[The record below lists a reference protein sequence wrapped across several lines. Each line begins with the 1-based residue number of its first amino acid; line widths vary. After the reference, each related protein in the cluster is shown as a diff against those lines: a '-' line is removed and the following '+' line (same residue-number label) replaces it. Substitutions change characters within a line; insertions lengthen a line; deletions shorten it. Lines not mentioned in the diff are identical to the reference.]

1 MKPLPFLCF
10 FTLFLAPSLLVLP
23 PPSSIQSCSNFVF
36 SHHKTFASCTDLP
49 SLASSLHW
57 NHDPSSRTLQIAYR
71 HSQISSLSSWV
82 AWGINPTSKGMIG
95 TQALIAYRRPD
106 ATMAV
111 FTSPINSYQTKM
123 ERGTLSF
130 PVTDLSAI
138 FVDDQII
145 IFKTMELPTN
155 SSTLYHVWQDGPVS
169 GDSLG
174 MHEIS
179 ESHLQ
184 SVGTLNLTSGQAV
197 SSQSGKSKAVLRAI
211 HGALNT
217 VGWGIMMPLGFMCA
231 RYVKAV
237 GSRADPLCF
246 YLHASIQ
253 TSAYLIG
260 IAGGATGIILGI
272 KSSGVHH
279 SCHLGI
285 GITLFSL
292 GLLQEVSALFWRPR
306 KESKYRYM
314 WNVFHHVTG
323 YIVLLLSFANIWG
336 GFKILKP
343 EEEWMIAY
351 GAAFRGLILS
361 SLLLEA
367 WKMARG
373 GNIDHGV

>member
-1 MKPLPFLCF
+1 MALSDKDGTGDTEFPCHG
-10 FTLFLAPSLLVLP
+10 
-23 PPSSIQSCSNFVF
+23 FVGHF
-36 SHHKTFASCTDLP
+36 
-49 SLASSLHW
+49 
-57 NHDPSSRTLQIAYR
+57 
-71 HSQISSLSSWV
+71 
-82 AWGINPTSKGMIG
+82 
-95 TQALIAYRRPD
+95 
-106 ATMAV
+106 
-111 FTSPINSYQTKM
+111 
-123 ERGTLSF
+123 
-130 PVTDLSAI
+130 

-145 IFKTMELPTN
+145 IFATMELPTN

-246 YLHASIQ
+246 LPSRFD
-253 TSAYLIG
+253 SNIG
-260 IAGGATGIILGI
+260 ISDRHGGWRNWDHSGHQVFWGSPLLPSGNWNHSVFSRATAGTVSM
-272 KSSGVHH
+272 K
-279 SCHLGI
+279 
-285 GITLFSL
+285 ITRKP
-292 GLLQEVSALFWRPR
+292 LQFFPSVSALFWRPR

-351 GAAFRGLILS
+351 GAAFRGLNLS

-367 WKMARG
+367 WKIARG
-373 GNIDHGV
+373 GNIDHGVEVFSMDLTTLWINE